1 MPWRLSPLGLPC
13 QTRVYVSPLPS
24 LVLDARTATDHFPGI
39 GRYVVNLAHALAQ
52 VAPELGV
59 TLLHDPSAAAT
70 RLTLPDLPRVAC
82 VASPFSLRQQW
93 IVPGQ
98 LRRMQAALYHSP
110 YYLMPYWTGVP
121 TVLTCYDLIPLL
133 YPQYYSSLQRLIFWL
148 AHSLALKVSSQVLAI
163 SHATRADLVQ
173 RFHVDSRRVVVTQLA
188 PDPAFHPRPAE
199 EIVALRARLGLPEK
213 YVLYLG
219 SNKPHKNLVRL
230 VKAWQISNL
239 PGPRGAPVPAPQ
251 VRAAGADKS
260 QISNPRL
267 VIAGHWDSRYPEAR
281 QVVENAGL
289 KDRVVFAGPVAEGD
303 LPALYSGA
311 TLFVFP
317 SLYEGFGLPVL
328 EAMACGVPVVCSNTS
343 SLPELAGDAA
353 LLADPSDVDALA
365 ATMSQALAGEDLRQ
379 EMRQKGMAQAARFSW
394 ERTARE
400 TLVVYNQIVRGNQ

>member
-1 MPWRLSPLGLPC
+1 
-13 QTRVYVSPLPS
+13 VSPLPS

-39 GRYVVNLAHALAQ
+39 GRYVVSLARALAQ
-52 VAPELGV
+52 VAPELGA
-59 TLLHDPSAAAT
+59 TLLYDPSAAAT

-82 VASPFSLRQQW
+82 AASPFSLRQQW
-93 IVPGQ
+93 VVPGQ

-121 TVLTCYDLIPLL
+121 TMLTCYDLIPLL
-133 YPQYYSSLQRLIFWL
+133 YPQYYSAMQRLIFWL
-148 AHSLALKVSSQVLAI
+148 AHSLALKVSSKILAI

-173 RFHVDSRRVVVTQLA
+173 RFHIDPRRVVVTQLA
-188 PDPAFHPRPAE
+188 PDPAFHPQPAG
-199 EIVALRARLGLPEK
+199 EIVALRARLGLPEQ

-239 PGPRGAPVPAPQ
+239 PRSPVS
-251 VRAAGADKS
+251 GLK
-260 QISNPRL
+260 L

-281 QVVENAGL
+281 QAVENAGL
-289 KDRVVFAGPVAEGD
+289 KDQVVSVGPVAEGD

-353 LLADPSDVDALA
+353 LLADSSDVDALA
-365 ATMSQALAGEDLRQ
+365 ATMSQALTGEDLRH
-379 EMRQKGMAQAARFSW
+379 EMRQKGMAQVAKFSW
-394 ERTARE
+394 EQTARE
-400 TLVVYNQIVRGNQ
+400 TLAVYEQVIGGKP